1 MPDSLKVVG
10 QFYPEKHAL
19 VSSIPLIWD
28 FGLKK
33 IVRSVHEWI
42 SPCTDCV
49 GRDTL
54 YDTMYDHLR
63 DEQTTPSKSILKNV
77 KNVSGNVL
85 DITSSLTN

>member
-1 MPDSLKVVG
+1 MPDSLKVLG
-10 QFYPEKHAL
+10 QMYPEKHAL

-28 FGLKK
+28 AGLKNL
-33 IVRSVHEWI
+33 VRRVHEWL
-42 SPCTDCV
+42 SPCTDCDK
-49 GRDTL
+49 RTAL

-63 DEQTTPSKSILKNV
+63 DEQTTPSKSVLKTV